1 MKNIVLCTC
10 DQLRAFEV
18 GCYGNNVIRTPN
30 IDALAARG
38 VRFETAITP
47 YPVCMAARSAL
58 LSGQYPRRCTGG
70 AANFTYPGAKDA
82 MGMPEYPFAGRPHLP
97 DPTLPELLRE
107 RGYYNA
113 AIGKWHIHSWPHDI
127 GFDEYTIPRVHHCHS
142 AQHFTRN
149 GGPEF
154 VPDGWSV
161 DFELDCAEQFF
172 VQRAQEEKPF
182 FLYFNLSPPH
192 CPISDGPDK
201 YTQMY
206 RPEEI
211 PLRANVDLN
220 VPIKDEEHWLKVYRW
235 DFRYYGFH
243 LPYTEELPDDYDL
256 LKAIAEYYGMTTW
269 VDDALGRLVNAIE
282 QQGLSE
288 ETIVI
293 FTSDHG
299 DNLGSHGLVQ
309 KGGLNEEAI
318 RIPLIM
324 RVPGLQNQRVIE
336 EQVANLVDV
345 MPTLLD
351 LCGGE
356 VPSHPHGR
364 SLAPVLRGERAHLEM
379 TGSFVETGGD
389 GVGIRTPQHFY
400 GLPWQNKPELGDRPH
415 YFHDLH
421 ADPCQMQML
430 NCEGDNSEIAVHLDE
445 ELRRWHAAT
454 H

>member
-18 GCYGNNVIRTPN
+18 GCYGNSVIRTPN
-30 IDALAARG
+30 IDVLASQG
-38 VRFETAITP
+38 VRFETAVTP

-70 AANFTYPGAKDA
+70 VANFTYPGAQDA

-107 RGYYNA
+107 RGYHNA

-142 AQHFTRN
+142 AQQFTRN

-154 VPDGWSV
+154 VPAGWSV
-161 DFELDCAEQFF
+161 DFELECAEQFF
-172 VQRAQEEKPF
+172 AQRSQEKNPF

-192 CPISDGPDK
+192 CPISDGPEP

-206 RPEEI
+206 RPEDI
-211 PLRANVDLN
+211 PIRPNVDLTT
-220 VPIKDEEHWLKVYRW
+220 PLEDEEHWLKVYRW
-235 DFRYYGFH
+235 DYRYYGFH
-243 LPYTEELPDDYDL
+243 LPYTEELPRDYDL
-256 LKAIAEYYGMTTW
+256 RRAIAEYYGMTTW
-269 VDDALGRLVNAIE
+269 VDDALGRLVRAIE

-288 ETIVI
+288 ETIII

-299 DNLGSHGLVQ
+299 DNLGSHGRVQ

-318 RIPLIM
+318 RIPFII
-324 RVPGLQNQRVIE
+324 RVPGLQANRVVN
-336 EQVANLVDV
+336 EQVANLVDM

-351 LCGGE
+351 LCE
-356 VPSHPHGR
+356 SDVPAHLHGR
-364 SLAPVLRGERAHLEM
+364 SLAPILRGECAHLEQP
-379 TGSFVETGGD
+379 GSFIETGGD
-389 GVGIRTPQHFY
+389 GIGIRTPQHFY
-400 GLPWQNKPELGDRPH
+400 GLPWQDKPALGNAPH
-415 YFHDLH
+415 YFHDLY
-421 ADPCQMQML
+421 ADPYQMQML
-430 NCEGDNSEIAVHLDE
+430 NGAGKHAKIASELDG
-445 ELRRWHAAT
+445 ELRRWHAQT
-454 H
+454 R